1 MSMRM
6 KRFKLHLKNTQ
17 RAFTLLEVLVAL
29 AVLVLGL
36 GAVLKVSA
44 SSAAQPGILKDKTIA
59 LWVASNKANEIQ
71 LGDWPD
77 TGNSNGYVMM
87 AGHEWH
93 WKMKVSNTADKDL
106 RRMDI
111 KIHHAYDE
119 DEPLVQ
125 FIAFT
130 GKRDNVK

>member
-1 MSMRM
+1 M
-6 KRFKLHLKNTQ
+6 KNFNGHLNNKQ
-17 RAFTLLEVLVAL
+17 CGFTLLEVLVAL

-36 GAVLKVSA
+36 GTVLKITA
-44 SSAAQPGILKDKTIA
+44 SSAAQPSVLKDKTIA
-59 LWVASNKANEIQ
+59 FWVASNKANEIQ

-77 TGNSNGYVMM
+77 TGNSNGYEMM

-93 WKMKVSNTADKDL
+93 WKMKVTNTADKDL
-106 RRMDI
+106 RRLDI
-111 KIHHAYDE
+111 KVHHGNDE

-130 GKRDNVK
+130 GKRDNAK